1 MAGISKALRHE
12 IIEANEDDV
21 TGDVHTDARRQTGR
35 GKAAATFTGSAAGTF
50 DATRASAPPLVPETR
65 RAGIQTYF
73 SRKQ

>member
-1 MAGISKALRHE
+1 MPGISKALRHE

-21 TGDVHTDARRQTGR
+21 SGDVHTAERRKTERGR
-35 GKAAATFTGSAAGTF
+35 AAATFTGSASGTF
-50 DATRASAPPLVPETR
+50 DATRASAPPPVPETR